1 MRQISIAMAVLLG
14 MPALTPAWVNAQVH
28 RCIEK
33 DGTLVYSDKPCLNES
48 SRASTSQARTAPASK
63 AKTGTVAYSQDAR
76 VFKELQGTWSVASAK
91 RNGTSHV
98 DQKWIGS
105 EWIFRA
111 DTLYL
116 TVERPSRHMREY
128 TVAVDAGAEPKVLHL
143 AAESAGE
150 KSGWMLFSRVG
161 GALRIAFY
169 DNLERRPKSF
179 DVTDGLLTLQL
190 IPRSG
195 LPPVAADDGCGILR
209 AAGAYDLLG
218 DSDGSQRSQKYPN
231 GGFEC
236 RAWRQNSVHLTVIP
250 AREDE
255 FEYRLKTTRHDSK
268 YPVQAEAGFAV
279 KTYSIKS
286 EQHLQFIAL
295 KGGKLIQLN
304 FHVRDADPAQLRRV
318 FSQVLDRL

>member
-1 MRQISIAMAVLLG
+1 MCQHEVSQWSGYAGKPKTSSSCDQRLGAANGYLIVTLAVKLQSNQCFHRIGHPYNGLNSASSSRTRLPRQLATGRSLMRQISIAMAVLLG

-63 AKTGTVAYSQDAR
+63 AKTGTVAYSQDVR

-116 TVERPSRHMREY
+116 TVERPSREMREY

-179 DVTDGLLTLQL
+179 DVDRRTVD
-190 IPRSG
+190 PPAHPAVSA
-195 LPPVAADDGCGILR
+195 LPPVAADDGCGSCARPALTICSATAT
-209 AAGAYDLLG
+209 AARGARSIPTADSNAGRG
-218 DSDGSQRSQKYPN
+218 D
-231 GGFEC
+231 
-236 RAWRQNSVHLTVIP
+236 
-250 AREDE
+250 
-255 FEYRLKTTRHDSK
+255 KT
-268 YPVQAEAGFAV
+268 
-279 KTYSIKS
+279 
-286 EQHLQFIAL
+286 QFI
-295 KGGKLIQLN
+295 
-304 FHVRDADPAQLRRV
+304 
-318 FSQVLDRL
+318 